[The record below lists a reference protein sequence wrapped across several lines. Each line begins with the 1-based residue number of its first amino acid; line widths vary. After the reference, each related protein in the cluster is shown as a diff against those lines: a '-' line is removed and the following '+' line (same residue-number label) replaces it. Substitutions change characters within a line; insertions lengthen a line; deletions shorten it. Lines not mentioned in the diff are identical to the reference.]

1 MPDEYEI
8 KLPLEEEQSLEHCEA
23 KNAKEF
29 INEVKRRFIQDNR
42 RDKNDDILR
51 VLKDYKT
58 PVLLRVNN
66 VLPL

>member
-29 INEVKRRFIQDNR
+29 INEVKRRIYQ
-42 RDKNDDILR
+42 
-51 VLKDYKT
+51 
-58 PVLLRVNN
+58 
-66 VLPL
+66 